1 MPNNYVMTEETILLD
16 IDASSK
22 REVFEIMS
30 DNLYKLK
37 RISSKEKFIESLYER
52 ESQGETGVELGLA
65 IPHGKSE
72 SVIIN
77 TLSMCRLNKSIE
89 WETLDDSP
97 VNIIVMFAV
106 SEGENA
112 NDEHLDLLAK
122 VAGNLSESKILDFL
136 KISNNKS
143 DIIKKLL
150 S

>member
-1 MPNNYVMTEETILLD
+1 MTDNYVITERTILLD
-16 IDASSK
+16 IDASNK
-22 REVFEIMS
+22 HEVFEIMS

-37 RISSKEKFIESLYER
+37 RISSKEKFIECLYER

-65 IPHGKSE
+65 IPHGKSKT
-72 SVIIN
+72 VIVN
-77 TLSMCRLNKSIE
+77 TLSMCRLNKPIQ
-89 WETLDDSP
+89 WETLDDSL
-97 VNIIVMFAV
+97 VNIIVMFAI

-122 VAGNLSESKILDFL
+122 VAGNLSDIEILDFL

-150 S
+150 L

>member
-16 IDASSK
+16 IDASNKS
-22 REVFEIMS
+22 EVFEIMS

-77 TLSMCRLNKSIE
+77 TLSMCRLNKYIE

>member
-16 IDASSK
+16 IDASNK

-112 NDEHLDLLAK
+112 NDKHLDLLAK

>member
-1 MPNNYVMTEETILLD
+1 MQNNYVMTEETILLD
-16 IDASSK
+16 IDASNK

-77 TLSMCRLNKSIE
+77 TLSMCRLNKYIE

>member
-16 IDASSK
+16 IDASNK

-52 ESQGETGVELGLA
+52 ENQGETGVELGLA

>member
-1 MPNNYVMTEETILLD
+1 MTDNYVITERTILLD
-16 IDASSK
+16 IDASNK
-22 REVFEIMS
+22 HEVFEIMS
-30 DNLYKLK
+30 ENLYRLK
-37 RISSKEKFIESLYER
+37 RISSKEKFIGSLYER

-72 SVIIN
+72 AVIIN

-106 SEGENA
+106 SKGENA

-122 VAGNLSESKILDFL
+122 VAGNLSESEILDFL
-136 KISNNKS
+136 KISNDKS

>member
-16 IDASSK
+16 IDASNK

-77 TLSMCRLNKSIE
+77 TLSMCRLNKYIE